1 MVMSYGSWIYNYL
14 CNLCLSPLK
23 LSLNPVHVSDLRQV
37 TGRWFFRGTLMSSTN
52 AADGYDITEILLKVM
67 LRPINLNLFPY
78 LALEIKTSLWVPLL
92 EQYFLFISEH
102 QTVIKNCVRF
112 LILSNQKMIFSKYKI
127 LIGLFI
133 VCFIYEYKNN
143 TQKFYA

>member
-1 MVMSYGSWIYNYL
+1 MQSVPITTKVEFEPCSCQWL
-14 CNLCLSPLK
+14 
-23 LSLNPVHVSDLRQV
+23 V

-112 LILSNQKMIFSKYKI
+112 LILSNQKMVFSKYKI

-143 TQKFYA
+143 TQKFYAWNTELPPIFWQ

>member
-1 MVMSYGSWIYNYL
+1 
-14 CNLCLSPLK
+14 
-23 LSLNPVHVSDLRQV
+23 
-37 TGRWFFRGTLMSSTN
+37 LMSSTN

-112 LILSNQKMIFSKYKI
+112 LILSNQKMVFSKYKI